1 MFYAVKFC
9 MTEGEKV
16 YVELKEPIADYNEA
30 VDEAEKIGEQ
40 EDLFDGRTV
49 RCVDE
54 AYAQTS
60 V

>member
-1 MFYAVKFC
+1 

-16 YVELKEPIADYNEA
+16 YVELKEPVADYEQA
-30 VDEAEKIGEQ
+30 IDEAEKIGED

-54 AYAQTS
+54 AYVQTS